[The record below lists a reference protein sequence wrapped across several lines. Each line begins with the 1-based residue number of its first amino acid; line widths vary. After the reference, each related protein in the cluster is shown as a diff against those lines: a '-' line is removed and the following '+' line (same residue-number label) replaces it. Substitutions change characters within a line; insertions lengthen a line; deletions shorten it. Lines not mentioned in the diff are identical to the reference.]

1 MFTNFKKLLPLALLL
16 FGFFSLAPSHAV
28 ELPTKME
35 YQGAKLTLNGH
46 GNRIKFFM
54 KVYEGSLYLE
64 SSSSN
69 AEEILSSD
77 APMSIRIDVLS
88 SLVTPEAM
96 KTALNEGLEKST
108 GKNTTPIKKEIDKL
122 NATFN
127 SDVGSGDFY
136 EFIYLPDS
144 GVHVLKNSNYIDT
157 IPGIEFKKAF
167 FGIYLSSNP
176 IQKSLKKAMLGG

>member
-1 MFTNFKKLLPLALLL
+1 MLTNFKKLLPLALLL

-35 YQGAKLTLNGH
+35 YQGAILNLNGH

-54 KVYEGSLYLE
+54 KVYEGSLFLE
-64 SSSSN
+64 SFSSN
-69 AEEILSSD
+69 AEEILNSD

-88 SLVTPEAM
+88 TLVTPEAM

-108 GKNTTPIKKEIDKL
+108 GKNTTPIEKEIDQL

-157 IPGIEFKKAF
+157 IPGIDFKKAF
-167 FGIYLSSNP
+167 FGIYLSRNP

>member
-16 FGFFSLAPSHAV
+16 FSFFTLAPSYAA
-28 ELPTKME
+28 EIPSEME
-35 YQGAKLTLNGH
+35 YKGAKLTLNGY
-46 GNRIKFFM
+46 GTRIKFFM

-64 SSSSN
+64 SASN
-69 AEEILSSD
+69 NADEIINNE

-108 GKNTTPIKKEIDKL
+108 GKNTAPIKEEIVQL
-122 NATFN
+122 NASFN

-136 EFIYLPDS
+136 EFTYLPDS
-144 GVHVLKNSNYIDT
+144 GVHVLKNSTYIDT
-157 IPGIEFKKAF
+157 IPGIDFKKAF
-167 FGIYLSSNP
+167 FGIFLSSNP
-176 IQKSLKKAMLGG
+176 IQKSLKKAMLGD